1 MANIKEVRAKVIE
14 FSRET
19 FGVKDVKVISA
30 GKVKKGW
37 DAEVEVLEDN
47 AVVKAAGIPAQVKDQ
62 NIYSIK
68 MDEDLNIFTYK
79 LEEKRAQEKVDKE

>member
-1 MANIKEVRAKVIE
+1 MANIKEVREKVIE